1 MATWRASAQPGW
13 NPPSRKKT
21 TAGCQSPNP
30 DYIREKL
37 LLADWLTRD
46 IATPD
51 HLLGDLLS
59 TTSRVLLVG
68 PTGLGKTNL
77 GLAIAYAIAA
87 GDPFLHWR
95 ASEGPRRVLYIDGE
109 MPERLM
115 RNRLEDA
122 GRRLGGSPETL
133 FILSREDFTDMPPLN
148 VEAGQQFINRIIEI
162 LCGVDLVIF
171 DNIQSLLAGSLKEDA
186 GWQEILPWIRE
197 LTRQKIGQIWVH
209 HTGHDET
216 HSYGDKSREWQ
227 LDTVILLEQIER
239 PGADIGFRLKFTKC
253 RQRTPDN
260 RADFEPAIV
269 TLANDKWASERGNV
283 GGGKRPAKDR
293 APRSHQPTNASRP
306 GHAALPKTYGAAA
319 AKPAASP
326 RAMRNR
332 QPGCSGV
339 PQRHCSTRGSSVN
352 GSHGC
357 GSSDDGHTGQADSG
371 HPL

>member
-1 MATWRASAQPGW
+1 M
-13 NPPSRKKT
+13 
-21 TAGCQSPNP
+21 
-30 DYIREKL
+30 
-37 LLADWLTRD
+37 TRD

-115 RNRLEDA
+115 RSRLEDA

-133 FILSREDFTDMPPLN
+133 FILSREDFTDMLPLN

-197 LTRQKIGQIWVH
+197 LTGK
-209 HTGHDET
+209 
-216 HSYGDKSREWQ
+216 KSARS
-227 LDTVILLEQIER
+227 
-239 PGADIGFRLKFTKC
+239 GFI
-253 RQRTPDN
+253 TPDTMRPTPTEIN
-260 RADFEPAIV
+260 RA
-269 TLANDKWASERGNV
+269 S
-283 GGGKRPAKDR
+283 
-293 APRSHQPTNASRP
+293 
-306 GHAALPKTYGAAA
+306 
-319 AKPAASP
+319 
-326 RAMRNR
+326 
-332 QPGCSGV
+332 
-339 PQRHCSTRGSSVN
+339 GSSIP
-352 GSHGC
+352 
-357 GSSDDGHTGQADSG
+357 SSCSNR
-371 HPL
+371 